1 MYIHYPVYISR
12 MQPTSPAVPAP
23 TRERILQA
31 AGKLFHGEGIRAVSV
46 DAVAAKAGVTKRTLY
61 YHFRSKDDLIA
72 AYLEM
77 RDQPNL
83 AWFKRHYAASE
94 GDVAARIEALF
105 VDLARAATHSR
116 WKGCGFL
123 RTSVELVNLPG
134 HPAILAG
141 RLHKKRV
148 EDWLSAL
155 FEEAGAG
162 GARELARQIV
172 LLIDGSFAVVLLQP
186 RRQLHGIG
194 RRRGAGAGAR
204 GARRGAR
211 TAR

>member
-1 MYIHYPVYISR
+1 ME
-12 MQPTSPAVPAP
+12 TVPAP

-31 AGKLFHGEGIRAVSV
+31 AGRLFHGEGIRAVSV

-72 AYLEM
+72 ASLER

-83 AWFKRHYAASE
+83 AWFQRHYAQAE

-105 VDLARAATHSR
+105 GALAAAALSAR

-134 HPAILAG
+134 HPAMRAA
-141 RLHKKRV
+141 RAHKRRV
-148 EDWLSAL
+148 EDWLCAL
-155 FEEAGAG
+155 FAGEGTPEDLDLAT
-162 GARELARQIV
+162 ARELARQV
-172 LLIDGSFAVVLLQP
+172 MLLIDGAFAVVLLN
-186 RRQLHGIG
+186 RDASYMRSAG
-194 RRRGAGAGAR
+194 RAAGVLVRAALGPGGRPAD
-204 GARRGAR
+204 
-211 TAR
+211 